1 MKISGFGETGNHPP
15 GRPIP
20 SAGGPDVAK
29 ARHPAL
35 DIAFGVNATK
45 RAGLKHSAPKAG
57 KAAQLDGQVI
67 SHTGGHFA
75 LLSILFEQVYFGLVP
90 KRVGST
96 IRPTRRLPEFI
107 GAPSNFVFG

>member
-1 MKISGFGETGNHPP
+1 
-15 GRPIP
+15 
-20 SAGGPDVAK
+20 
-29 ARHPAL
+29 
-35 DIAFGVNATK
+35 VNATK
-45 RAGLKHSAPKAG
+45 RAGLKHSAPKAA

-107 GAPSNFVFG
+107 GAPSNFVVG

>member
-1 MKISGFGETGNHPP
+1 M
-15 GRPIP
+15 
-20 SAGGPDVAK
+20 AGGDRRRGFQRLLIEGPGQLAQF
-29 ARHPAL
+29 AE
-35 DIAFGVNATK
+35 
-45 RAGLKHSAPKAG
+45 AGSADHSAPKAG

-75 LLSILFEQVYFGLVP
+75 LLSILFEQVDFGLVP